1 MNYLNSK
8 YSSEKLNQR
17 AFILSSF
24 SRMKMNIS
32 VDIYEFVDYIIGSNW
47 LPILDTIEN
56 VDKEILEKFNEF
68 VSHKRN

>member
-8 YSSEKLNQR
+8 YSPEKLKQR

-32 VDIYEFVDYIIGSNW
+32 VDIYEFADYIIDSNW
-47 LPILDTIEN
+47 LPNLDTIEN
-56 VDKEILEKFNEF
+56 VDKEVLKKFNEF